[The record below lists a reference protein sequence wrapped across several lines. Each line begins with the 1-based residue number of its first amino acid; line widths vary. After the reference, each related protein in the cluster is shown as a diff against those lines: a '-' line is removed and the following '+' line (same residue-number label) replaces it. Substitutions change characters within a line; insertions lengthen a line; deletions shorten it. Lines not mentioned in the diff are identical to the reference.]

1 MSLFHFPQLDRILTS
16 LAALCAAACLLTF
29 NTVRA
34 ADGPADSAAKESE
47 LLAVLKS
54 DAPEADKALTCKQLA
69 IYGSSES
76 VPELAKLL
84 ANERLHSWA
93 RTALEAIPG
102 PASDEALRTA
112 TETLK
117 GRLLVGTINS
127 IGVRRD
133 AGAVA
138 GLGKKLDDAD
148 ADVASAAA
156 AALGHIGD
164 AAATKL
170 LRAALP
176 VASAK
181 TRSAVAEGC
190 ILCAERR
197 VAEGKAAEATE
208 IYDEVRRAEVPKPR
222 VLEATRGAILSRG
235 DDGIPLLLEQLHSTD
250 KQLFQIGLTTAR
262 EMPNRKV
269 DEALAAELSK
279 FKPDRAALVLTA
291 MSERR
296 DTVVLSAIAQAAEK
310 GEKPVRLAAIEALGR
325 IGNASCLTAL
335 LTTAAGEDAELAQAA
350 QAALAALPDRSI
362 DAEIATRLT
371 TANGKSLAVLIELV
385 GQRRVDAVAPLIK
398 AADHA
403 DPVVRRSALAALG
416 NTVSAKHLNVLV
428 KAVMSPKA
436 TADAEV
442 AQLALKTACVRMP
455 DREACAEELA
465 EAFERAP
472 GTVKPTLLDILA
484 AVGGTRALRAVGA
497 AAKSSNPDLQDVSSR
512 LLGEWATIDAAP
524 VLLDLSKSAP
534 GDKYQVRA
542 LRGYIR
548 IARQFVMPE
557 PDRTE
562 MCRAALKAARQ
573 PAEKKLVIE
582 ILKRYP
588 TSDNLTLAVELSQS
602 PELKGEATQAIVAM
616 AQKLG
621 AKQANVVEALT
632 KAGLTKVKLEIVKA
646 EYGAGSMQKDV
657 TQLLRKQAGDTQ
669 LIPLPA
675 ATYNESFGGDPAPGT
690 VKQLKVAYRMDGK
703 AGEATFDENALI
715 MLAVP
720 R

>member
-1 MSLFHFPQLDRILTS
+1 MFTTLCVAVALTS
-16 LAALCAAACLLTF
+16 VSL
-29 NTVRA
+29 RA
-34 ADGPADSAAKESE
+34 ADDPAASAAKERE

-54 DAPEADKALTCKQLA
+54 DAPESEKALTCKHLA

-84 ANERLHSWA
+84 SNERLHSWA

-102 PASDEALRTA
+102 KAADEALRA
-112 TETLK
+112 ASDSLQ

-133 AGAVA
+133 AGAVER
-138 GLGKKLDDAD
+138 LTKRLDDAD

-156 AALGHIGD
+156 VALGRVGD
-164 AAATKL
+164 AAATKA
-170 LRAALP
+170 LRSALP
-176 VASAK
+176 GASAK

-190 ILCAERR
+190 ILCAERHA
-197 VAEGKAAEATE
+197 AEGRAAEAAA
-208 IYDEVRRAEVPKPR
+208 IYDEVRKAEVPRPR

-235 DDGIPLLLEQLHSTD
+235 DDGILLLIEQLHSTD
-250 KQLFQIGLTTAR
+250 KQLFQIGLSTAR
-262 EMPNRKV
+262 EFPGRKV

-279 FKPDRAALVLTA
+279 FKPERAALVVTA
-291 MSERR
+291 MADRP
-296 DTVVLSAIAQAAEK
+296 DTVVLSAIAQAAES
-310 GEKPVRLAAIEALGR
+310 GPKPVRLAAIQALGR
-325 IGNASCLTAL
+325 IGNATSLSAL
-335 LTTAAGEDAELAQAA
+335 LSTAAGDDAELAQAA
-350 QAALAALPDRSI
+350 KTALAELPDRSI
-362 DAEIATRLT
+362 DAEIATRLAS
-371 TANGKSLAVLIELV
+371 ANGKSFAVLIELV
-385 GQRRVDAVAPLIK
+385 GQRRVDAVAPLMK

-403 DPVVRRSALAALG
+403 DPAVRRAALMALG

-428 KAVMSPKA
+428 KSVVSPKA
-436 TADAEV
+436 GTDAEV

-455 DREACAEELA
+455 DREACAEELS
-465 EAFERAP
+465 EALEKAP
-472 GTVKPTLLDILA
+472 AAVKPSLLDILA

-497 AAKSSNPDLQDVSSR
+497 AAKSSNSELQDVSSR

-524 VLLDLSKSAP
+524 VLLDLSKTAP
-534 GDKYQVRA
+534 GEKYQVRA
-542 LRGYIR
+542 MRGYIR

-562 MCRAALKAARQ
+562 MCRTALSAARQ

-588 TSDNLTLAVELSQS
+588 NSGNLKLAVELSQS
-602 PELKGEATQAIVAM
+602 PELKSDATAAVLAI

-621 AKQANVVEALT
+621 GKQAEVADALT
-632 KAGLTKVKLEIVKA
+632 KAGLSKVKLEIVKA
-646 EYGAGSMQKDV
+646 EYGAGSTQKDV
-657 TQLLRKQAGDTQ
+657 TQVLRKHAGDTQ
-669 LIPLPA
+669 LIALPA
-675 ATYNESFGGDPAPGT
+675 ATYNEAFGGDPAPGT

-703 AGEATFDENALI
+703 AGEATFEENALI
-715 MLAVP
+715 VLAVP